1 MNQLTIIT
9 HAVFIGLT
17 PLIPIPIVDDL
28 VKAFF
33 YKSLVRSLASI
44 HKLSLSA
51 AEMDMLAEDRG
62 QGCVNGCLIGM
73 IEHIVKRLVRK
84 VIFILEWRRTITLVT
99 HTYYVG
105 YLMDYAF
112 EQGLYTPG
120 DVNRAMQLRAA
131 IELARRSAN
140 THLVKR
146 IVQTSFD
153 QSRALVLGAVQQISF
168 SVREIAFRRSR
179 IWLRRLLAVRLRQ
192 RAPKLA
198 RWLYKHLRPS
208 EAENVQVAQVES
220 AVSQAL
226 EKESPNL
233 GAMLGQLIAH
243 LQERLTEVP
252 KGHFEGLEK
261 RLKNAMQVSQ
271 VYI

>member
-1 MNQLTIIT
+1 MTQLTIIT

-33 YKSLVRSLASI
+33 YKGLVRALASA
-44 HKLSLSA
+44 HGLSLST
-51 AEMDMLAEDRG
+51 AEIDMLAEDRG

-73 IEHIVKRLVRK
+73 IEYIVKRLVRK
-84 VIFILEWRRTITLVT
+84 IIFVLEWRRTITLVT
-99 HTYYVG
+99 HSYYVG

-112 EQGLYTPG
+112 QQGLYTPG
-120 DVNRAMQLRAA
+120 NVSRAIELRAA

-140 THLVKR
+140 TNLVKR
-146 IVQTSFD
+146 IVQTSFN
-153 QSRALVLGAVQQISF
+153 QSRAAVLNAVQQISY

-198 RWLYKHLRPS
+198 RWLYKRLRPS
-208 EAENVQVAQVES
+208 EAESVQVAQVES

-226 EKESPNL
+226 EKEAPNL
-233 GAMLGQLIAH
+233 GMMLGQLIAH

-252 KGHFEGLEK
+252 KGHFEALQQ
-261 RLKNAMQVSQ
+261 RLKNALQFSQ
-271 VYI
+271 IHI